1 MGGWLRHW
9 AAPLVPR
16 VRLLALPPAG
26 GAAHLF
32 RPWTPHLPL
41 DVELVAAEL
50 PGHGGRLGEAPLG
63 TMDALVDGLVP
74 EIRALPPVPT
84 AVLGHSM
91 GAIVALALCRR
102 LRRLDPSWRP
112 EMLFVVGSEGRR
124 SRRAARPLIDAP
136 AAALR
141 EFLLDAHWSPA
152 GATPDPVA
160 DTALQDLV
168 MPALRADLALLAV
181 AGSPD
186 EPPLGCP
193 VRVLAGT
200 ADPFVAAADR
210 LDWAGESDGD
220 FAIRLFA
227 GGHFFYAEPA
237 LAAAFLASVS
247 ADLNRLAARAPA

>member
-32 RPWTPHLPL
+32 RPWAPHLPL

-50 PGHGGRLGEAPLG
+50 PGHGTRLGEAPLA
-63 TMDALVDGLVP
+63 TMDALVEGLVP
-74 EIRALPPVPT
+74 EILALPPMPT

-102 LRRLDPSWRP
+102 LRGLDASWRP
-112 EMLFVVGSEGRR
+112 EVLFVVGSEA
-124 SRRAARPLIDAP
+124 RRARRASGPLVGAP

-141 EFLLDAHWSPA
+141 GFLLDAHAMPD
-152 GATPDPVA
+152 GATPDAVA

-168 MPALRADLALLAV
+168 LPALRADLALLA
-181 AGSPD
+181 AARSPD
-186 EPPLGCP
+186 EAPLRCP

-200 ADPFVAAADR
+200 ADPFVDASDR
-210 LDWAGESDGD
+210 LDWAAESDGD
-220 FAIRLFA
+220 FAVRLFA

-237 LAAAFLASVS
+237 LAPAFLASVS
-247 ADLNRLAARAPA
+247 GDLNWLAARAPV